1 MLANRE
7 DKPFNKRDFVAPVF
21 CNSCF
26 FVTLTQFRIPLNV
39 IKEPTPTMTL
49 PVLMLPFVAIVIGL
63 IVLVWSADKFVYG
76 AASLAQSLGMSTLM
90 IGLTIVAL
98 GTSAPEIMVSI
109 ISSIGGSPTLAIGNA
124 LGSNIANI
132 GLVLGVTTLVC
143 ALPTQSRLLRKELPL
158 LLLVTVGAIA
168 LLANQEFTALDGSL
182 LLVGLALFIIWLIMN
197 SKSGGDISSESS
209 TGIVDSTDNGQSE
222 DQNSLSTGKS
232 IFWFLFALA
241 LLLCSSK
248 MLVWGAIEIALEL
261 GIDEVIIG
269 LTIVAIGT
277 SLPELAASI
286 ISALKGH
293 HDLAIGNVIGSNIL
307 NLLTVMPFP
316 GLLAAGPI
324 NAEIFW
330 RDGLTVMGLTAVLA
344 LFLYTSAKKGK
355 LNRFHGVSFL
365 CIYCGY
371 LWVLYQASATT
382 GI

>member
-1 MLANRE
+1 
-7 DKPFNKRDFVAPVF
+7 
-21 CNSCF
+21 
-26 FVTLTQFRIPLNV
+26 
-39 IKEPTPTMTL
+39 MTL

>member
-1 MLANRE
+1 
-7 DKPFNKRDFVAPVF
+7 
-21 CNSCF
+21 
-26 FVTLTQFRIPLNV
+26 
-39 IKEPTPTMTL
+39 MTL
-49 PVLMLPFVAIVIGL
+49 PVLMLPIVAIVIGL
-63 IVLVWSADKFVYG
+63 VILVWSADKFVYG
-76 AASLAQSLGMSTLM
+76 AASLAQSMGMSTLM

-98 GTSAPEIMVSI
+98 GTSAPEIMVSV
-109 ISSIGGSPTLAIGNA
+109 ISSMGGSPTLAIGNA

-143 ALPTQSRLLRKELPL
+143 ALPTQSRILRKELPL
-158 LLLVTVGAIA
+158 LLLVTAGAIA
-168 LLANQEFTALDGSL
+168 LLANQKFTALDGSL
-182 LLVGLALFIIWLIMN
+182 LLMGLALFIIWLIID
-197 SKSGGDISSESS
+197 SKSGGDITTEDSADNAGNVESAEQDAPN
-209 TGIVDSTDNGQSE
+209 TA
-222 DQNSLSTGKS
+222 KS

-241 LLLCSSK
+241 LLLSSSK
-248 MLVWGAIEIALEL
+248 ILVWGAVEIALEL

-293 HDLAIGNVIGSNIL
+293 HDLAIGNIIGSNIL
-307 NLLTVMPFP
+307 NLLAVMPFP

-324 NAEIFW
+324 HAEIFW
-330 RDGLTVMGLTAVLA
+330 RDGLTVMGLTALLA
-344 LFLYTSAKKGK
+344 LFLYASGKKGK